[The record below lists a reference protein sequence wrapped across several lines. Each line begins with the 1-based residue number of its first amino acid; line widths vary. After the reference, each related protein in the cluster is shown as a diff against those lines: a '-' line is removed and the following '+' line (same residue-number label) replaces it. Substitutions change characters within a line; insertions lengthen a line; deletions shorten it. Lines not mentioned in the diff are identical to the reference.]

1 MCFGSFASLL
11 TYLSMSAIRPIAD
24 LQFEVAN
31 TETAVIQAPEP
42 GPRTMRYE
50 LTDFE
55 WAAIRPF
62 LPNKPHGVARSSR
75 RRSARRRNAEEARW
89 VRADF
94 RQDRRA
100 Q

>member
-11 TYLSMSAIRPIAD
+11 TYLSMSAIRPISD

-31 TETAVIQAPEP
+31 TETGV
-42 GPRTMRYE
+42 
-50 LTDFE
+50 
-55 WAAIRPF
+55 AAISPF

-75 RRSARRRNAEEARW
+75 RRSARRRNAEEARR

-94 RQDRRA
+94 RQHRRA